1 MSWPG
6 PGSYGTAT
14 GTLPGPT
21 PVLNQTGGPS
31 FSFDLGAANA
41 ALKELYDDQKI
52 ANLVYKNNP
61 FLAMVPKMEEFGGK
75 YMPIPL
81 IVNTSQGRSATFSN
95 AQSQQTAATVESF
108 ALTRASNYS
117 IAQIDNQT
125 MLASKTDKM
134 AFINGATVVIDGAIR
149 ALTNSLATQI
159 FRDGSGTIG
168 VVGTGSTLGNIV
180 LSNASDVVNFEV
192 NMSLEAYTAGV
203 LCTGVTPGSSASTS
217 TVYVVSVNRSA
228 GSIGVSNTMG
238 GTAGTG
244 LGSWTATL
252 GSTLNVV
259 GDKTGA
265 GAGLAMKGLAAWLPT
280 AAPTTGDSFFGVDRS
295 VDPTRLGGV
304 RFNGSSES
312 IEEAVIDASL
322 LVARE
327 GGMPDVCIMNFA
339 SYAALEKSLGAKAQY
354 ISFDG
359 PAKLY
364 YPGIL
369 INGAAGQ
376 IKVFPDRSCPAK
388 TAYLLQM
395 DTWKLYSLGP
405 APHIAKY
412 ADGLEM
418 LRVYNSDAAELRVV
432 SYANLGCNAPGFNAV
447 VQLGA

>member
-1 MSWPG
+1 MSWPSG
-6 PGSYGTAT
+6 GT
-14 GTLPGPT
+14 PPT
-21 PVLNQTGGPS
+21 PALNQSGGPS

-81 IVNTSQGRSATFSN
+81 IVNTSQGRSGTFSN
-95 AQSQQTAATVESF
+95 AQSNQTAATVQSF
-108 ALTRASNYS
+108 ALTRTQNYS

-159 FRDGSGTIG
+159 FRSGSGAIG
-168 VVGTGSTLGNIV
+168 TVAAGGSTTTGIFTLANP
-180 LSNASDVVNFEV
+180 SDVVNFEV
-192 NMSLEAYTAGV
+192 NMTIEARNPS
-203 LCTGVTPGSSASTS
+203 TGALRSGGPA
-217 TVYVVSVNRSA
+217 YIIAVNRTSGQLTFSSSMGGSA
-228 GSIGVSNTMG
+228 G
-238 GTAGTG
+238 
-244 LGSWTATL
+244 
-252 GSTLNVV
+252 
-259 GDKTGA
+259 
-265 GAGLAMKGLAAWLPT
+265 GLAAWGI
-280 AAPTTGDSFFGVDRS
+280 TTGDTLNVQGDYNIALKGLAGWLPTTAPTSGDNFFGVDRS
-295 VDPTRLGGV
+295 TDPTRLAGV
-304 RFNGSSES
+304 RFDGSSES

-327 GGMPDVCIMNFA
+327 GGNPDVCVMPFS
-339 SYAALEKSLGAKAQY
+339 SYAALEKSLGSKAQY

-359 PAKLY
+359 PAKIAF
-364 YPGIL
+364 PGIL

-376 IKVFPDRSCPAK
+376 IKVFPDRSCTAK